1 MMVYNE
7 DKGPNEDKDINGDR
21 ATNDEKGV
29 NDGNVLMI
37 LFTPY
42 ILNLRAYIY
51 TILVHTRC
59 SRHQKC

>member
-7 DKGPNEDKDINGDR
+7 DKGPNEDKDIDVDN
-21 ATNDEKGV
+21 EKGV
-29 NDGNVLMI
+29 SDGNVLMI
-37 LFTPY
+37 LLTPY
-42 ILNLRAYIY
+42 ISNLRAYIY